1 MLTPALNS
9 RAAGKFC
16 PKVKGQLISKCL
28 FGVFNSPPKTNEN
41 HLTFFFRFLGELKM
55 PKRHFSKLTDFISSD
70 LSKHLH
76 GVGSGSL
83 SQKSDVKS
91 SLEAQN
97 TWKDI
102 CRRDKD
108 IFA

>member
-1 MLTPALNS
+1 
-9 RAAGKFC
+9 
-16 PKVKGQLISKCL
+16 
-28 FGVFNSPPKTNEN
+28 
-41 HLTFFFRFLGELKM
+41 M

-108 IFA
+108 ISRKSLIKLTAKGSYLPSCRPSEAVQSTVHI

>member
-1 MLTPALNS
+1 
-9 RAAGKFC
+9 
-16 PKVKGQLISKCL
+16 
-28 FGVFNSPPKTNEN
+28 
-41 HLTFFFRFLGELKM
+41 M